1 MCHERPEPHTPQ
13 TAIDMQGVEM
23 MLDKTSDFSHNNDIS
38 NKHAFVAVAE
48 PLNQNKIEIK
58 FFSS

>member
-1 MCHERPEPHTPQ
+1 
-13 TAIDMQGVEM
+13 M